1 MMENPKLSQDEDALA
16 MERFVRTRD
25 RRMFEVLFQKY
36 KRPVL
41 AHVMRF
47 VRDQARAEELT
58 QDVFIRVYTTKKYEA
73 TGTLRTWL
81 YRVATNVCLNEL
93 RKAENKA
100 HHESLDAESS
110 QETKPEPLSTSA
122 SPEEALAGNELAK
135 TLQDALTRLPA
146 NQRAA
151 LLMARQDGMTHEEI
165 ATALETSVP
174 AVKSLIHRALETLR
188 KEAERLS
195 ADASQE
201 ATL

>member
-1 MMENPKLSQDEDALA
+1 MEGPKLSQEEDALL

-36 KRPVL
+36 KRPLL

-47 VRDQARAEELT
+47 ARDQARAEELT

-73 TGTLRTWL
+73 SGSLKTWL

-100 HHESLDAESS
+100 DHEVMEAEPASS
-110 QETKPEPLSTSA
+110 EATPD
-122 SPEEALAGNELAK
+122 EALAGRELAK
-135 TLQDALTRLPA
+135 TLQDALARLPA

-165 ATALETSVP
+165 ATALETSVA

-188 KEAERLS
+188 REA
-195 ADASQE
+195 
-201 ATL
+201 